1 MGGGVS
7 SEALPKELE
16 GKDVYTLDEIKAA
29 FGDKFDEAKAEEAL
43 KGIET
48 RDAISRQTVE
58 AALGLGSGGEESQGA
73 AAAADAG
80 TAAAQ
85 STGESATESVAPPA
99 APAVSD
105 GVTILEW
112 NVAGINSNAFEF
124 LQESGHDEKDP
135 FNDVLRFAGML
146 DTYLGTIAGK
156 IDGADEK
163 VRSRKLR
170 YGQALGR
177 GNLSLRLDSRHL
189 AKTGNG
195 VGKGCAND
203 EAHGRHD
210 VWNAPCKVWRTWF

>member
-1 MGGGVS
+1 MGACSSLTSKLRTSYGFCGFRSLANKPRTSCQLAFTVQQSSYNSMGGGVS

-85 STGESATESVAPPA
+85 SAGESATESVAPPA
-99 APAVSD
+99 APAVRR
-105 GVTILEW
+105 GWRFCMPRERWGWTI
-112 NVAGINSNAFEF
+112 I
-124 LQESGHDEKDP
+124 
-135 FNDVLRFAGML
+135 
-146 DTYLGTIAGK
+146 
-156 IDGADEK
+156 
-163 VRSRKLR
+163 
-170 YGQALGR
+170 
-177 GNLSLRLDSRHL
+177 
-189 AKTGNG
+189 
-195 VGKGCAND
+195 
-203 EAHGRHD
+203 
-210 VWNAPCKVWRTWF
+210 